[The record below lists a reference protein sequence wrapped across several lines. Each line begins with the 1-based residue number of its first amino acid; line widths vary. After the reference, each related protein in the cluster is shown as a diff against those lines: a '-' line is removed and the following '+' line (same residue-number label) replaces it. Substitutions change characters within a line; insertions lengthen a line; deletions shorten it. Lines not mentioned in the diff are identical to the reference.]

1 MSSADQAMQK
11 ASGFQNSGASQCSCP
26 SNFAKRASSQIKS
39 AGKAE
44 AMSFNHGEYG
54 HAGEQT
60 SIDRKRAAEIS
71 DASQNAYF
79 DGLDQIKRSSQE
91 TSERQAYHS
100 AALDEIYKS
109 IGISPRGEN

>member
-11 ASGFQNSGASQCSCP
+11 ASGFQKSGASQCSCP
-26 SNFAKRASSQIKS
+26 DNFASRASSQIKS

-44 AMSFNHGEYG
+44 AMRFSHGEYG
-54 HAGEQT
+54 HSGEQT
-60 SIDRKRAAEIS
+60 NIDRKRAAEIS
-71 DASQNAYF
+71 DASQHAYF
-79 DGLDQIKRSSQE
+79 DGLDQIKKSSQQGA
-91 TSERQAYHS
+91 ERQAYHS